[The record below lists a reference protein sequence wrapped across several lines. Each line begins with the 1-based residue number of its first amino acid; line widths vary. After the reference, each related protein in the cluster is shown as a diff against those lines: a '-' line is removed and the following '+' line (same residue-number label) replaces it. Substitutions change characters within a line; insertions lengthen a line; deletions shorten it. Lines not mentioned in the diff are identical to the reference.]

1 MPDADK
7 VMGEFMLNKNKE
19 NLGEHVETDTEKDDN
34 YLADNEIVKSGF
46 TNESINENDK
56 AAAIMKNILNM
67 FITIPIMIGSI
78 FLIFYFVM
86 KIAPS
91 ILSFI
96 RNLILKLFSA

>member
-19 NLGEHVETDTEKDDN
+19 NLGEQVEIDTEKNDN
-34 YLADNEIVKSGF
+34 FLTDSEIVKSGF

-56 AAAIMKNILNM
+56 AAAVIKNIMNM
-67 FITIPIMIGSI
+67 FITIPIIIGSI

-86 KIAPS
+86 KITPS
-91 ILSFI
+91 VLSFT
-96 RNLILKLFSA
+96 RSLILKLFSV